1 MVHGFQVRPHRLVW
15 QGRALGLIF
24 IYRDSMEDELNQT
37 SRTAIW
43 PRRAIELIAIV
54 ISILLSFFLED
65 LRQENE
71 EKEKK
76 DDLVKDLRLVV
87 TEDQKQIA
95 ALRNTLEQSLLCIA
109 RLQDDISSG
118 HKDLTDA
125 AALDS
130 LLCVEVGHSFFPQ
143 DGVYAQMVATGALEL
158 IESNELKTQLLEIFT
173 HLKDRNYAT
182 SMEIDSFNISFRNAV
197 LANFRIRFSY
207 DSDDGVFYGSRKIED
222 QKFNYDYYMS
232 NEFYG
237 LLSQASFYAHMYLRQ
252 LTDIGRGYRSVGRLA
267 ETELA
272 GSSVDP

>member
-1 MVHGFQVRPHRLVW
+1 M
-15 QGRALGLIF
+15 
-24 IYRDSMEDELNQT
+24 
-37 SRTAIW
+37 
-43 PRRAIELIAIV
+43 
-54 ISILLSFFLED
+54 
-65 LRQENE
+65 
-71 EKEKK
+71 
-76 DDLVKDLRLVV
+76 

-118 HKDLTDA
+118 HEDLTDA

-207 DSDDGVFYGSRKIED
+207 DSDDGVFMAAGKLKTRNSTTTIICLTSSMGSCLK
-222 QKFNYDYYMS
+222 
-232 NEFYG
+232 
-237 LLSQASFYAHMYLRQ
+237 H
-252 LTDIGRGYRSVGRLA
+252 RSMHICSMHIYCGGSWLKLA
-267 ETELA
+267 A
-272 GSSVDP
+272 VDP